1 MPAGLQSVSDAR
13 STLRAIMDR
22 HGARGSPEEF
32 HRSVNVLFHDFE
44 SEIYDQAHRD
54 MWESLPRQFDLLVG
68 DWLRRDPHV
77 PAAIRLLDIGCGTGL
92 ASDCLLKTAIG
103 DNIKTIDLLDTSRS
117 MLRHAAGRASGW
129 KTPSVCHEGL
139 LDALPPGKRYELIVT
154 CSVLHHVPDLPAFL
168 GAVRGLQAAGGV
180 FLHLQDPNADFL
192 GDPELRQRMTLAS
205 RRPFAEWA
213 CRFTPRRVFGR
224 IRREL
229 TGKQGQDYLSR
240 TNRALLGRG
249 VIATPLSVHEIFSI
263 TDIHAQNGE
272 GISISSMESWLPDY
286 ECLSR
291 RSYAFFGKLPG
302 ELPKRWRKAEEDLI
316 ARRALNGLHIAAAW
330 KLPNPAQCAPAPC

>member
-1 MPAGLQSVSDAR
+1 
-13 STLRAIMDR
+13 MDR

-32 HRSVNVLFHDFE
+32 HQSVNVQFHDFE

-54 MWESLPRQFDLLVG
+54 MWESLPRQFELLVE
-68 DWLRRDPHV
+68 DWLRRDPRI
-77 PAAIRLLDIGCGTGL
+77 PAEIRLLDIGCGTGL

-103 DNIKTIDLLDTSRS
+103 NRIKTIDLLDTSRS
-117 MLRHAAGRASGW
+117 MLRQAAKRASRW

-139 LDALPPGKRYELIVT
+139 LSALPPGSRYELIVT
-154 CSVLHHVPDLPAFL
+154 CSVLHHVPNLPAFL
-168 GAVRGLQAAGGV
+168 GAVRDLQAAGGV

-192 GDPELRQRMTLAS
+192 GDPELRQRTAQASGLPFTAWS
-205 RRPFAEWA
+205 RRFA
-213 CRFTPRRVFGR
+213 PRRIFGR

-229 TGKQGQDYLSR
+229 TGKQGQDYLSK
-240 TNRALLGRG
+240 TNRALLGKG
-249 VIATPLSVHEIFSI
+249 IVATPLSVQEIFSI

-291 RSYAFFGKLPG
+291 RSYAFFGRLPG
-302 ELPKRWRKAEEDLI
+302 ALPKRWRRAEEDLI
-316 ARRALNGLHIAAAW
+316 ARQALNGLHIAAAW
-330 KLPNPAQCAPAPC
+330 KLRMPAGCALAPC